1 MRGRYFADESRR
13 NWGNTWKGGDFEV
26 VEEELLGD
34 KKRGR
39 EREKDYEK
47 QREWKMRGTVYVYGM
62 GRHVKHS

>member
-47 QREWKMRGTVYVYGM
+47 QTF
-62 GRHVKHS
+62 HSHPRSYMFP